1 MGVRILR
8 PFELTSDVTN
18 MLSHYARLYG
28 AQILLLTVLSAI
40 TIYRRELSVNHT
52 YVEGEET
59 REDKKR
65 MDDDKGMD
73 ERFNTDVADELLEG
87 AGNTFSGQPLLALS
101 LIWTYITTL
110 LDLTVL
116 TDETD
121 SSWDDD
127 CDHLLDQVGTFCS
140 RSVVKRVL
148 RSEEHEAPPSPPKRI
163 TWDDCSDNLLDCAG
177 NFCSGSV
184 WTHVFIKSLEV
195 VTVSKRMDTC
205 IDTVDTFTQG
215 LPSDIQIQIL
225 SFLHPRDIT
234 EFSCASRSCRKLIE
248 SGETS
253 TALWRNIWKR
263 DYAWIVESWEV
274 GKEALLRSSLPDNF
288 QFTKAFYFEFCATFL
303 NYILAGNN
311 TTTSCLV
318 GIHGDVYNLTA
329 FLNTHPGSP
338 DTLLVN
344 SGRDATKYFEHMGH
358 SLGARRLA
366 TKMCVMVDSAC
377 NVHLCGVH
385 PTDST
390 PLTSNSGLENPLMI
404 AGNTMP
410 FMIQTRRRPFC
421 LRFIRNRL
429 DNEEQ
434 KLIKKV
440 DRLYS
445 SNAEVLNG
453 VNLYY
458 DPFHQK
464 WKGWYT
470 STSFTTVFLESF

>member
-8 PFELTSDVTN
+8 PFEITSDVTII
-18 MLSHYARLYG
+18 LSHFARLYG
-28 AQILLLTVLSAI
+28 AQILLLTVLIAI

-52 YVEGEET
+52 YVEEEET

-65 MDDDKGMD
+65 TNVNETD
-73 ERFNTDVADELLEG
+73 ERFNTDTTDELLEG

-101 LIWTYITTL
+101 IIWTYITTRS
-110 LDLTVL
+110 DLQVY
-116 TDETD
+116 TDEAD

-127 CDHLLDQVGTFCS
+127 CDLLLDQAGAFCS
-140 RSVVKRVL
+140 GSVVKRVF
-148 RSEEHEAPPSPPKRI
+148 RSEEHEAPTSPPKRL
-163 TWDDCSDNLLDCAG
+163 TWDDCSDNLLDGAG

-184 WTHVFIKSLEV
+184 WTHLFLKSLEV
-195 VTVSKRMDTC
+195 VTASKTLDTS
-205 IDTVDTFTQG
+205 IDTNDTFTQG

-225 SFLHPRDIT
+225 SFLHPRDVT
-234 EFSCASRSCRKLIE
+234 EFSCASRSCWKLIE

-253 TALWRNIWKR
+253 SDLWRNIWKR

-288 QFTKAFYFEFCATFL
+288 LFTKAFYFEFGATFL
-303 NYILAGNN
+303 NYVLAGHN
-311 TTTSCLV
+311 TSTSCLV

-329 FLNTHPGSP
+329 FLNIHPGSP

-366 TKMCVMVDSAC
+366 KKMCVMVDTAC
-377 NVHLCGVH
+377 KPNLCGVH
-385 PTDST
+385 PTDNT
-390 PLTSNSGLENPLMI
+390 PLIPNSTLEAPSII

-421 LRFIRNRL
+421 IRLIRNKL
-429 DNEEQ
+429 DDEEQ
-434 KLIKKV
+434 QLLKKI

-458 DPFHQK
+458 DPFHRT